1 MTYRFFATLILL
13 SVCGVSVF
21 GEEQK
26 LRAAI
31 IDGQNNHDWKG
42 TTPILKAAL
51 ERSERFN
58 VDVITS
64 PPRGGNMQEFRPD
77 FGKYDV
83 VVLNYTDF
91 GGGSE
96 WSETVRRD
104 FEEYVADGG
113 GVVAYHAAI
122 SAFPKWTKFNK
133 MIGIGGWCGRDE
145 KSGPWLYVKDG
156 RVIRDESPGA
166 AGYHGPQVEFQVKT
180 FDAEHPVMKDLPPA
194 FLHVKDELY
203 GKMRGP
209 AEHVTIL
216 ATSDSKLSEGGSG
229 REEPILLAVEYGK
242 GRVFVTM
249 LGHDPR
255 SSRCVGFLTTLS
267 RGAEWAA
274 TGKVTIP
281 APNNYPTGD
290 KTSSE

>member
-1 MTYRFFATLILL
+1 MIYRIFATLILL
-13 SVCGVSVF
+13 SVYSVCVF

-26 LRAAI
+26 LRAVI

-42 TTPILKAAL
+42 TSPILKAAL
-51 ERSERFN
+51 ERSGRFD

-64 PPRGGNMQEFRPD
+64 PPKGGDTNEFRPD

-91 GGGSE
+91 GGGDT
-96 WSETVRRD
+96 WSETVQRN
-104 FEEYVADGG
+104 FEKYVADGG

-122 SAFPKWTKFNK
+122 SAFPQWTEFNK
-133 MIGIGGWCGRDE
+133 MIGIGGWCGRNE

-156 RVIRDESPGA
+156 QVVRDTSPGA
-166 AGYHGPQVEFQVKT
+166 AGHHGQQVEFQVVT
-180 FDAEHPVMKDLPPA
+180 FDAEHPVMKGLPPA

-203 GKMRGP
+203 SKMRGP

-216 ATSDSKLSEGGSG
+216 ATADSKLSEGGSG
-229 REEPILLAVEYGK
+229 REEPVLLAVEYGN

-255 SSRCVGFLTTLS
+255 SSRCVGFLATLS

-274 TGKVTIP
+274 IGKVTIP
-281 APNNYPTGD
+281 VPNNYPTGE

>member
-1 MTYRFFATLILL
+1 MLYRIFTTLILL
-13 SVCGVSVF
+13 CVCGGSVF
-21 GEEQK
+21 CEEQK

-42 TTPILKAAL
+42 TTPILKSVL
-51 ERSERFN
+51 ERSGRFD

-64 PPRGGNMQEFRPD
+64 PPRGGKMDEFRPE

-83 VVLNYTDF
+83 IVLNYTDF
-91 GGGSE
+91 GGGDA
-96 WSETVRRD
+96 WSESVQRD
-104 FEEYVADGG
+104 FEKYVADGG

-122 SAFPKWTKFNK
+122 SAFPKWTEFNK
-133 MIGIGGWCGRDE
+133 MIAIGGWCDRDE

-156 RVIRDESPGA
+156 KVVRDESPGA
-166 AGYHGPQVEFQVKT
+166 AGHHGPQVEFQVKT
-180 FDAEHPVMKDLPPA
+180 FNAEHPVMKGLPPA
-194 FLHVKDELY
+194 FLHLKDELY
-203 GKMRGP
+203 SKMRGP

-229 REEPILLAVEYGK
+229 REEPMLLAIDYGK

-255 SSRCVGFLTTLS
+255 SSRCVGFLTTFA
-267 RGAEWAA
+267 RGTEWAA
-274 TGKVTIP
+274 SDKVTIP
-281 APNNYPTGD
+281 VPENYPTAD